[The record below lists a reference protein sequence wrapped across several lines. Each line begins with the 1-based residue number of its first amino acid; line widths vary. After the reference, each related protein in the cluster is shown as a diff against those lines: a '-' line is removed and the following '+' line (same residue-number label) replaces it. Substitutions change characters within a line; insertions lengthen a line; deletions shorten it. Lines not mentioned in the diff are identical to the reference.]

1 MKRTLS
7 VLIENKPGALAR
19 IVGLFHQ
26 RGYNIDSLN
35 VAPVF
40 DGSYSRMTVT
50 TRGTENVVEQ
60 ITKQIN
66 KLIDVIKVSDLTE
79 GSHHEIEYVLL
90 KLLNKQFNQTF
101 KRKLKN
107 LEYQIIEQDNS
118 VVVLGITGSSASV
131 DLFLKALNKKSFIE
145 VSRSGCMGMHKSEK
159 HLTI

>member
-1 MKRTLS
+1 
-7 VLIENKPGALAR
+7 
-19 IVGLFHQ
+19 
-26 RGYNIDSLN
+26 
-35 VAPVF
+35 
-40 DGSYSRMTVT
+40 MTVT

-90 KLLNKQFNQTF
+90 KLFSKQFNQTF

-107 LEYQIIEQDNS
+107 LEFQVIEQDNS
-118 VVVLGITGSSASV
+118 IVVLGITGSSASV
-131 DLFLKALNKKSFIE
+131 DSFLKALNNKSFVEI
-145 VSRSGCMGMHKSEK
+145 SRSGCMGMHKSEK